1 MTFELGLGEESFHW
15 MEAASRAASSSGI
28 SWIPVLAQL
37 SPWLV
42 TLASS
47 LSLGFLICP
56 RGLVSPGC
64 CVDAETHM
72 ADRSAALTFRKRT
85 PEMLLTVPLIKG
97 QSQRRGGAGAR
108 Q

>member
-56 RGLVSPGC
+56 RGAGVSRLLCGC
-64 CVDAETHM
+64 KETHM
-72 ADRSAALTFRKRT
+72 AGHQCSTDAQEADT
-85 PEMLLTVPLIKG
+85 
-97 QSQRRGGAGAR
+97 
-108 Q
+108 